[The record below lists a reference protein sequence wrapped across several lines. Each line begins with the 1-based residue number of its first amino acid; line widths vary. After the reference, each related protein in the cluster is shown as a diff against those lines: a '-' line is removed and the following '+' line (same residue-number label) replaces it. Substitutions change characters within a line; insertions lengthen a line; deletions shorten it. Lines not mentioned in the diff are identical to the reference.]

1 MRNLPVVL
9 DGYSLMVSEAPE
21 AKTYEDENGKVT
33 MATDVDG
40 NQMFVVSLF
49 AKRKASGDG
58 ARRGKGEEIRVTLE
72 VDPGVEFSDG
82 DYVELVNPRISPYQM
97 TNGKG
102 AITNSG
108 ISFRA
113 NTVKAVGT
121 ASYAA

>member
-21 AKTYEDENGKVT
+21 AKTYEDESGKVT

-72 VDPGVEFSDG
+72 VDPGQEFSDG

-113 NTVKAVGT
+113 NTIKAVST

>member
-21 AKTYEDENGKVT
+21 AKTYEDESGKVT

-72 VDPGVEFSDG
+72 VDPGQEFSDG

-113 NTVKAVGT
+113 NTIKAVGT